1 MDYVLTAAL
10 FFLVGSLI
18 TCFLWL
24 GVEKRREKSV
34 YDGYIIVDYSDPDS
48 PPDIYL
54 QFSSTDKLMDGII
67 LECKVIEK
75 TSRKK
80 HPL

>member
-1 MDYVLTAAL
+1 MLATILGFIVGAL
-10 FFLVGSLI
+10 VFLFIWLI
-18 TCFLWL
+18 I
-24 GVEKRREKSV
+24 EKHRENLV
-34 YDGYIIVDYSDPDS
+34 YDGELIIDRSDPDS

-54 QFSSTDKLMDGII
+54 QFSSTDKLVNGAV

-75 TSRKK
+75 TSHKK

>member
-1 MDYVLTAAL
+1 MLATILGFIVGALVVL
-10 FFLVGSLI
+10 
-18 TCFLWL
+18 FLWL
-24 GVEKRREKSV
+24 IIEKHRENLV
-34 YDGYIIVDYSDPDS
+34 YDGELIIDRSDPDS

-54 QFSSTDKLMDGII
+54 QFSSTDKLVNGAV

-75 TSRKK
+75 TSHKK

>member
-1 MDYVLTAAL
+1 MLATILGFIVGAL
-10 FFLVGSLI
+10 VIL
-18 TCFLWL
+18 FLWL
-24 GVEKRREKSV
+24 IIEKHRENLV
-34 YDGYIIVDYSDPDS
+34 YDGEIIIDRFDPDS

-54 QFSSTDKLMDGII
+54 QFSSTDKLVDGAI

-75 TSRKK
+75 TSQKK

>member
-1 MDYVLTAAL
+1 MLATILGFIVGALVVL
-10 FFLVGSLI
+10 FIWLI
-18 TCFLWL
+18 I
-24 GVEKRREKSV
+24 EKHRENLV
-34 YDGYIIVDYSDPDS
+34 YDGELIIDRSDPDS

-54 QFSSTDKLMDGII
+54 QFSSTDKLVNGAV

-75 TSRKK
+75 TSHKK

>member
-1 MDYVLTAAL
+1 MLATILGFIVGALVVL
-10 FFLVGSLI
+10 
-18 TCFLWL
+18 FLWL
-24 GVEKRREKSV
+24 IIEKHRENIV
-34 YDGYIIVDYSDPDS
+34 YDGELIIDRSDPDS

-54 QFSSTDKLMDGII
+54 QFSSTDKLVNGAV

-75 TSRKK
+75 TSQKK